1 MADDASPEQAA
12 KLQKQC
18 ENSCKELEAAVK
30 QHDKLAAMYKKAAP
44 AAKKVDQ
51 LWK

>member
-1 MADDASPEQAA
+1 MANDASPEQAA

-18 ENSCKELEAAVK
+18 EENCKELEAAVK
-30 QHDKLAAMYKKAAP
+30 QHEKLGAMLKKAEQ
-44 AAKKVDQ
+44 AAKKIDQ